1 MFLVTIYEID
11 KRNKSYKIQKDFG
24 KAFDTY
30 RDAVTYASNYM
41 LQTETFIRG
50 YLINEVLT

>member
-11 KRNKSYKIQKDFG
+11 KKDKSYKIRKDFN

-30 RDAVTYASNYM
+30 RDAVVYASSYM
-41 LQTETFIRG
+41 LETETFLRG

>member
-11 KRNKSYKIQKDFG
+11 KRNKSYKIRKDFG

-30 RDAVTYASNYM
+30 RDAVVYASNYM
-41 LQTETFIRG
+41 LETETFIRG